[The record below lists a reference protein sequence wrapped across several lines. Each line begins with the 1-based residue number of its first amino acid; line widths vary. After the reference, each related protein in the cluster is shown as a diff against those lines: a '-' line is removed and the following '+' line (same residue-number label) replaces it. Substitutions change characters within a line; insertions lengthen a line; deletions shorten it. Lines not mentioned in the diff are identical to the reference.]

1 MPAAGYSLKG
11 EWKNIGKH
19 EHYLYPVHQLSSTF
33 KGKFLDSIKRK
44 LKEMGMLNDFHFHI
58 QKAHKS
64 KRVVHCQTSL
74 AAADNEIQ
82 YLGQYTQRVAITNQ
96 RILNITDTH
105 VTFIAID
112 YRDKAQK
119 KL

>member
-1 MPAAGYSLKG
+1 
-11 EWKNIGKH
+11 
-19 EHYLYPVHQLSSTF
+19 
-33 KGKFLDSIKRK
+33 
-44 LKEMGMLNDFHFHI
+44 MGMLNDFHSHI
-58 QKAHKS
+58 QKAYKS
-64 KRVVHCQTSL
+64 KWIVHCQSSL
-74 AAADNEIQ
+74 AAADHVIQ